1 VVQDLIG
8 KGVAVI
14 ATNIEREY
22 YDYVC
27 SVWMKISDVVKD
39 NLELH
44 HPEHAY
50 NLISEGITKFLQDKM
65 ENIEA

>member
-1 VVQDLIG
+1 MVQDLIG

-27 SVWMKISDVVKD
+27 SVWMKISDVMKD
-39 NLELH
+39 DLELH
-44 HPEHAY
+44 HPEHTY
-50 NLISEGITKFLQDKM
+50 NLVSEGTIQFLQDKM

>member
-1 VVQDLIG
+1 MVQDLIG

-14 ATNIEREY
+14 ATSIEREY

-27 SVWMKISDVVKD
+27 SAWMKISDVMKD
-39 NLELH
+39 GLELH
-44 HPEHAY
+44 HPEHTY
-50 NLISEGITKFLQDKM
+50 NFISEGTIQFLQDKM